1 MRTRSHSV
9 SVAPVVRA
17 ATEESDK
24 SDEDDEGDE
33 GDDEFDRLYINL
45 GDNEWMLRSD
55 HEEHMEDDE
64 VDEEG
69 FGDDFGD
76 SDVIG

>member
-1 MRTRSHSV
+1 
-9 SVAPVVRA
+9 
-17 ATEESDK
+17 
-24 SDEDDEGDE
+24 
-33 GDDEFDRLYINL
+33 LYINL

-55 HEEHMEDDE
+55 HEEHVEDDE
-64 VDEEG
+64 ARADEDDEEG

>member
-1 MRTRSHSV
+1 M
-9 SVAPVVRA
+9 RA
-17 ATEESDK
+17 AVEEKTQLHSDK
-24 SDEDDEGDE
+24 SDEDDEGD
-33 GDDEFDRLYINL
+33 DEHDRLYINL

-64 VDEEG
+64 ADEDDEEG